1 MSYFQIKHIM
11 KHFIFLFLAIFFLA
25 CEEKK
30 KEVLPVIPLGE
41 GISLNV
47 NGSDS
52 IKIFVHSI
60 IPLELTDS
68 SLLGEIRLIDDT
80 LGRLVV
86 KDGNTI
92 HTFDNQ
98 TGKFMSTINRQGEGP
113 EEYVY
118 ISDIQISPKDS
129 SIFVLDGA
137 KHAVNVYSMKN
148 EFINSFRNDSI
159 VSLTLMNNGN
169 WATFNSQIDTCNYD
183 ICIYNSKWKP
193 IYWKRKRKEQ
203 LHFNGLIPE
212 YTFSKTDDKIYAYL
226 SDTLFCLQNNG
237 ELSPNFW
244 IDKGKLKMP
253 SEVAYDMARQV
264 DSEHYIWEEGMH
276 YSDTY
281 CFLTYM
287 YNRKRYHDIWNFHSG
302 KLCYRNVMTG
312 PEDPMGLYVNI
323 GEVTVQAW
331 PSFTKNNLF
340 YCILDEVE
348 AVKLNP
354 NNSDSNPCILRLK
367 LK

>member
-1 MSYFQIKHIM
+1 M
-11 KHFIFLFLAIFFLA
+11 KHFVFTFLVIFFFA

-30 KEVLPVIPLGE
+30 EEVLPVVPLGD
-41 GISLNV
+41 GISLNA
-47 NGSDS
+47 NDSDS
-52 IKIFVHSI
+52 IKMFVHSI

-86 KDGNTI
+86 EDGNII

-129 SIFVLDGA
+129 CVYILDGA
-137 KHAVNVYSMKN
+137 KHAINIYSMEN

-159 VSLTLMNNGN
+159 VSLAFMNNGN

-183 ICIYNSKWKP
+183 ICIYSSKWEP
-193 IYWKRKRKEQ
+193 VCWKRERKEQ
-203 LHFNGLIPE
+203 LYFNGLIPE
-212 YTFSKTDDKIYAYL
+212 YTFNKIDDEIFTYL

-237 ELSPNFW
+237 ELSAIFW
-244 IDKGKLKMP
+244 INKGKLKMP
-253 SEVAYDMARQV
+253 SEVVYDMARQAE
-264 DSEHYIWEEGMH
+264 SEHYIWEEGMY
-276 YSDTY
+276 YSDTF
-281 CFLTYM
+281 CFLSYM
-287 YNRKRYHDIWNFHSG
+287 YNRKRYYDIWNIHSG
-302 KLCYRNVMTG
+302 KLCYRNVMAG
-312 PEDPMGLYVNI
+312 PEDPIGLSVNI
-323 GEVTVQAW
+323 GDITVQAW

-348 AVKLNP
+348 AGKLNP
-354 NNSDSNPCILRLK
+354 TNSDSNPCILRLK